1 MCFAK
6 PEFLLNLKQIK
17 SLLFYFLKRNQ
28 VMLRNGLIQSQIW
41 SANSPVSSPVIQIL
55 PKYVQRQENQDLN
68 EQSTPSSESSIY

>member
-1 MCFAK
+1 
-6 PEFLLNLKQIK
+6 
-17 SLLFYFLKRNQ
+17 
-28 VMLRNGLIQSQIW
+28 MLRNGLIQSQIW